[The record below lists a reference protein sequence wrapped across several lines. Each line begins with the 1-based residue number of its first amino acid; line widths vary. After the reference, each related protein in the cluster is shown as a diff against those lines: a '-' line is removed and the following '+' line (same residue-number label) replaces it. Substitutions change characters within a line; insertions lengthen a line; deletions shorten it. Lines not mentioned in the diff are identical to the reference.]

1 METDD
6 NQYKTIA
13 ESIIQL
19 STPEINLEELIKVDN
34 FKRGIDAFSLYNS
47 VYLEIIAYEE
57 DTSKQ
62 EQAATLLGSFNHHHL
77 ESQKILTNSIFQSFC
92 GNYNIAYSLLRSFIE
107 CHLRGVFLNQLALSQ
122 HESGLW
128 KVALSSAVLD
138 SYGELIN
145 DLKNYRAN
153 RDKILDN
160 AQFLDMISGLRQELS
175 FSDLLKELI
184 SWELTNPEKNYHNF
198 RNYSRYGKLSGY
210 AHSEE
215 KTHDISRL
223 KKYFGNDEQK
233 AIISESLQVPQL
245 SKEYLSDMCCV
256 VDASMVVMF
265 NFISRVL
272 TFDFYSGFDDFIS
285 DLKEDTR
292 FTSAHLNYCTK
303 WMSSYLESD

>member
-1 METDD
+1 MDEIQEHYQ
-6 NQYKTIA
+6 NIA
-13 ESIIQL
+13 KSIIQS
-19 STPEINLEELIKVDN
+19 STPEINLEDMSSVDN
-34 FKRGIDAFSLYNS
+34 FGRGMDAFSLYSS

-57 DTSKQ
+57 DTIKQ

-77 ESQKILTNSIFQSFC
+77 ESQKILINSIYQSFC
-92 GNYNIAYSLLRSFIE
+92 GNYNIAYSLLRSFLE
-107 CHLRGVFLNQLALSQ
+107 CHMRGIFLNQLALSQ
-122 HESGLW
+122 HESRLW
-128 KVALSSAVLD
+128 KVSLSSIVLE
-138 SYGELIN
+138 SYGDLV
-145 DLKNYRAN
+145 DQLKNYRAN
-153 RDKILDN
+153 REKILDN
-160 AQFLDMISGLRQELS
+160 SQFLDMVSGIRQELS
-175 FSDLLKELI
+175 FSDLIKELI

-233 AIISESLQVPQL
+233 AIISESLVIPQL

-272 TFDFYSGFDDFIS
+272 TFDFYSGFDQFIV
-285 DLKEDTR
+285 DLKEDKR
-292 FTSAHLNYCTK
+292 FTNSHLNSCTK
-303 WMSSYLESD
+303 WMSSYLE